1 MREAERRIFAGST
14 ACQKFE
20 RRSYARCRPSNPAP
34 ATALSVRR
42 GAMERPEP
50 KRLLYFDTPHA

>member
-14 ACQKFE
+14 ACQNFE
-20 RRSYARCRPSNPAP
+20 GRSYARCRPFNPAP
-34 ATALSVRR
+34 ATVLSVRR

-50 KRLLYFDTPHA
+50 KRLCFDTPHS